1 MLKRY
6 RRLALSVVVLV
17 GTFGITQAI
26 APREY
31 KSGVVWPEPKMVTPG
46 TEHGPPSDAII
57 LFDGNDL
64 RLWEGGENW
73 KLEDGYAIAQ
83 KSGISTKQGFGDIQ
97 LHLEFATPAE
107 VKGDGQ
113 GRGNSGVYIMGAYEL
128 QILDSIDNPTY
139 FDGQCGAIYKQS
151 PPMVNASRKPGEWQT
166 YDVIFEAPTFDKDGK
181 VEKPAIMTVLQNGVL
196 VQNHFHL
203 TGHTYYDRPAAYSK
217 HPEKAPISLQF
228 HGNPIRFRNIWVR
241 EIEPIVGTMPEKK

>member
-1 MLKRY
+1 MLNRV
-6 RRLALSVVVLV
+6 RRWVLIVVVLV
-17 GTFGITQAI
+17 GTLSISQAL

-31 KSGVVWPEPKMVTPG
+31 KSGVVWPEPKVVTPG
-46 TEHGPPSDAII
+46 TENGPPSDAII

-64 RLWEGGENW
+64 KLWENGENW

-83 KSGISTKQGFGDIQ
+83 KSGISTKQSFGDIQ

-107 VKGDGQ
+107 VKGSGQ
-113 GRGNSGVYIMGAYEL
+113 GRGNSGVYFMGAYEL
-128 QILDSIDNPTY
+128 QILDSVDNPTY
-139 FDGQCGAIYKQS
+139 FDGQCAAIYKES

-166 YDVIFEAPTFDKDGK
+166 YDVVFEAPKFAADGK
-181 VEKPAIMTVLQNGVL
+181 VEKPAIMTVLHNGVL

-203 TGHTYYDRPAAYSK
+203 TGHTFYDRPAAYTK
-217 HPEKAPISLQF
+217 HPEKLPLSLQF

-241 EIEPIVGTMPEKK
+241 TIDPIIGTMPEK